1 MCLNLT
7 LNSLMIVRIK
17 RELLSLSNYVFFS
30 KSNSKIDI
38 IPLYVELVQY
48 LQKYWKGTINLQN
61 CRLMC
66 DTNNLAIKETKKMK
80 RRLSLE
86 EKQILF
92 EKSHKSTKLMTVLWS
107 PIIFVWKWA
116 RSIMEAKSL
125 FLSRRKRRKF
135 NIFRTKIRKI
145 KFDYFSS
152 PIVC

>member
-92 EKSHKSTKLMTVLWS
+92 EKSHKSTKLMTVL
-107 PIIFVWKWA
+107 
-116 RSIMEAKSL
+116 
-125 FLSRRKRRKF
+125 
-135 NIFRTKIRKI
+135 
-145 KFDYFSS
+145 
-152 PIVC
+152 